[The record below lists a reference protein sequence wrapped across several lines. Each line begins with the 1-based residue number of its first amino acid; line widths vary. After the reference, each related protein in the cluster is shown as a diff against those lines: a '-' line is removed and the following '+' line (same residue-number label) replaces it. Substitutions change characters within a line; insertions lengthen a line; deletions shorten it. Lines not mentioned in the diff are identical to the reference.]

1 MRIPVASWVLVRFP
15 RQRQEAF
22 FSLLGESD
30 VLLDSIHSFGGTTTF
45 DSFAVGT
52 PLVKWPGMFARGRFT
67 LACCQNKDVMDCVAS
82 SLEEYAELALLLG
95 NNREERDAVKQ
106 KIWLRIILFL
116 MITSQC
122 AIGRLSS
129 KSPLTPPEKCLEKPG
144 RLRGRDSAN
153 RRC

>member
-45 DSFAVGT
+45 GSFVVGT
-52 PLVKWPGMFARGRFT
+52 PLVKWPGMFAQGRFT

-82 SLEEYAELALLLG
+82 SLEEYAELVLLLG

-106 KIWLRIILFL
+106 EIWLRIILF
-116 MITSQC
+116 
-122 AIGRLSS
+122 
-129 KSPLTPPEKCLEKPG
+129 
-144 RLRGRDSAN
+144 
-153 RRC
+153 